1 MGSRQPACDVVVK
14 ALGCRYLREARK
26 PHSASPPFVQY
37 QIIPLGNK
45 GTCVCV
51 CEQLAQS
58 RYVIVIQV
66 LEHKVLVLVL
76 VLCRYWSWP
85 LRYKSLTIKSWSWSR
100 FWSRSSRYKFLV
112 FGPNVLNLVPQALV
126 VKSGDKT
133 VVDRK

>member
-51 CEQLAQS
+51 WTTCPES
-58 RYVIVIQV
+58 
-66 LEHKVLVLVL
+66 
-76 VLCRYWSWP
+76 
-85 LRYKSLTIKSWSWSR
+85 LRDSDTSPW
-100 FWSRSSRYKFLV
+100 
-112 FGPNVLNLVPQALV
+112 A
-126 VKSGDKT
+126 
-133 VVDRK
+133 